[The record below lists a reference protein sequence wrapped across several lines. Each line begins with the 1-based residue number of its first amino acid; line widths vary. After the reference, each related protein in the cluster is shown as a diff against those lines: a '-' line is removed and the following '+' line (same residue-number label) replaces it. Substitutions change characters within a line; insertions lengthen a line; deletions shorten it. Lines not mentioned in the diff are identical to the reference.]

1 MQDLNCIIVED
12 EALAAQVLEDYVRQ
26 TPGLV
31 YKGTCEDVLGAM
43 QKLQTEKIDLI
54 FLDINL
60 PKINGLDFIKTL
72 NHDYHIILTTAYH
85 QYAVEGFNL
94 DVMDYLLKPI
104 TFERFLKAVNKTRD
118 YHTLLHHTPA
128 NASTAELDYF
138 FVKSENKLEKIN
150 YSDILFVESLA
161 NYVNIQTVQR
171 KITTYSTLKNVEAHL
186 PAKRFVKVQKSFI
199 ISVEKVERIE
209 GNEIII
215 AGKNIPISRANR
227 DEVME
232 AIVANKILKR

>member
-12 EALAAQVLEDYVRQ
+12 EALAAKVLEDYVKQ

-31 YKGTCEDVLGAM
+31 LKGICEDVLGAM

-72 NHDYHIILTTAYH
+72 NANYHIILTTAYH
-85 QYAVEGFNL
+85 QYAVEGFTL

-104 TFERFLKAVNKTRD
+104 TFDRFLKAVNKTRD
-118 YHTLLHHTPA
+118 YHMLLHKKENPA
-128 NASTAELDYF
+128 PENELDYF
-138 FVKSENKLEKIN
+138 FVKSENKLEKIKFG
-150 YSDILFVESLA
+150 DILFVESLA
-161 NYVNIQTVQR
+161 NYVNIQTVQK
-171 KITTYSTLKNVEAHL
+171 KITTYSTLKNVEAYL
-186 PAKRFVKVQKSFI
+186 PPKRFIKVQKSFI
-199 ISVEKVERIE
+199 VSVEKIERIE
-209 GNEIII
+209 GNEIVI
-215 AGKNIPISRANR
+215 GGNHIPISRANR

-232 AIVANKILKR
+232 LIVANKMLKR

>member
-1 MQDLNCIIVED
+1 M
-12 EALAAQVLEDYVRQ
+12 EDYVRQ

-43 QKLQTEKIDLI
+43 QQLHTEKIDLI

-60 PKINGLDFIKTL
+60 PKISGLDFIKTL
-72 NHDYHIILTTAYH
+72 NQNYHIILTTAYH

-118 YHTLLHHTPA
+118 YHALLHKTEP
-128 NASTAELDYF
+128 NAAAADLDYF
-138 FVKSENKLEKIN
+138 FVKSENKLEKVN
-150 YSDILFVESLA
+150 FSDILYVESLA
-161 NYVNIQTVQR
+161 NYVTIQTVQK
-171 KITTYSTLKNVEAHL
+171 KITTYSTLKNVEAYL
-186 PAKRFVKVQKSFI
+186 PPKRFVKVQKSFI
-199 ISVEKVERIE
+199 VSVEKIERIE

-215 AGKNIPISRANR
+215 AGKSIPISRTNR
-227 DEVME
+227 DEVMGL
-232 AIVANKILKR
+232 IVTNKILKR

>member
-1 MQDLNCIIVED
+1 M
-12 EALAAQVLEDYVRQ
+12 EDYVRQ

-43 QKLQTEKIDLI
+43 QQLNTEKIDLI

-60 PKINGLDFIKTL
+60 PKISGLDFIKTL
-72 NHDYHIILTTAYH
+72 NQNYHIILTTAYH

-118 YHTLLHHTPA
+118 YHALLHKAEP
-128 NASTAELDYF
+128 NAAAAELDYF
-138 FVKSENKLEKIN
+138 FVKSENKLEKVN
-150 YSDILFVESLA
+150 FSDILYVESLA
-161 NYVNIQTVQR
+161 NYVNIQTVQK
-171 KITTYSTLKNVEAHL
+171 KITTYSTLKNVEAYL
-186 PAKRFVKVQKSFI
+186 PPKRFVKVQKSFI
-199 ISVEKVERIE
+199 VSVEKIERIE

-215 AGKNIPISRANR
+215 AGKSIPISRTNR
-227 DEVME
+227 DEVMGL
-232 AIVANKILKR
+232 IVSNKILKR